1 MIRIVCLHATVQIH
15 VTLLQHQLTR
25 PICRTLCRLIKAE
38 QQGNPTNRL
47 KNKNL
52 STNLN
57 SPAHQPFYEPDD
69 EKQMKTLKVSPKVTL
84 IGALIENL

>member
-1 MIRIVCLHATVQIH
+1 MIRIVCLHATVQVH
-15 VTLLQHQLTR
+15 ATTSVNAPYLQDTPQ
-25 PICRTLCRLIKAE
+25 IDQSRTTGKADK
-38 QQGNPTNRL
+38 PF

-69 EKQMKTLKVSPKVTL
+69 EKQMKTLKVSPKVSL
-84 IGALIENL
+84 IGALIELL